1 MDLKEVHM
9 INNLMLYKI
18 IKTVLNI
25 RIAERKKHL
34 KIYLVKRLA
43 VVTSV

>member
-1 MDLKEVHM
+1 
-9 INNLMLYKI
+9 
-18 IKTVLNI
+18 LNI

-43 VVTSV
+43 VVTSVWDCMKSDDSKTHN